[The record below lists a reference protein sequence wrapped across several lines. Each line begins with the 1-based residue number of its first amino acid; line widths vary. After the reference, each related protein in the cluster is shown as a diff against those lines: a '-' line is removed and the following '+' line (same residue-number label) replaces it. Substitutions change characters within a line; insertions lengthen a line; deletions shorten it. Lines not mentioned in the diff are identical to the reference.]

1 MLRQIFEGVKISL
14 DIPHKNSIQERQ
26 SIIAQATAR
35 GLQLSEDGR
44 SWLPINSVSS
54 NLSLEQSNVIIEK
67 NEQLDNSQVTA
78 ITIFYLVT
86 TAIIVIPSFWLVA
99 NIVYFLYWCLTFQ
112 WLSGDPFTTLSF
124 FEIFSLFG

>member
-1 MLRQIFEGVKISL
+1 M
-14 DIPHKNSIQERQ
+14 
-26 SIIAQATAR
+26 
-35 GLQLSEDGR
+35 QLSEDGR
-44 SWLPINSVSS
+44 SWVPINSVSS
-54 NLSLEQSNVIIEK
+54 NLPLEQSNVIIEK